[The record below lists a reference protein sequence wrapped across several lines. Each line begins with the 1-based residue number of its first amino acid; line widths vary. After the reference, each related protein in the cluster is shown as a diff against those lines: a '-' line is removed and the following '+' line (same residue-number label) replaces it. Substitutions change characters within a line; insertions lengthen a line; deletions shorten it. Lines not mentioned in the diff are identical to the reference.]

1 MRKVMFFI
9 NPSVGNLEKE
19 LNEFLQHHIVRD
31 MQYAIT
37 RRYDGL
43 EQTLHCVM
51 VVYEE
56 D

>member
-1 MRKVMFFI
+1 MTKVMFFI
-9 NPSVGNLEKE
+9 NSSVGNLEKE
-19 LNEFLQHHIVRD
+19 LNEFLHRHVVTD
-31 MQYAIT
+31 MQYSIT